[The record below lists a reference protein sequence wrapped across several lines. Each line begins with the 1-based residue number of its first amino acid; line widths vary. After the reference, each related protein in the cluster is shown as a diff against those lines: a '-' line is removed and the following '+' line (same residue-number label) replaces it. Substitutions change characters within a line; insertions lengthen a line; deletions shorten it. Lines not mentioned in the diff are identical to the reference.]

1 MRMTIEQLEA
11 YANAEFGGPAI
22 GAWPRNKGEKL
33 RPHKGG
39 GGGGGDGGAGA
50 REAERQQRIR
60 AATDE
65 INRIFNNKVK
75 QTGTR
80 YVNES
85 GQAISPEEYNAK
97 KAAYDA
103 AMKANPPQRGNPFSS
118 FGLGMF
124 GDGMFNQEDA
134 APSSPGVEDPSAWS
148 PQSYEYWADGDP
160 NNSRDAMYSQQ
171 KKAVYDLNKM
181 EVDRQ
186 AKEAERTN
194 RFALARTGLLGG
206 SADVEAASE
215 LNRRTNEGL
224 LRAGGIADQSAADL
238 KVADERTRSN
248 LISMAQSGIDT
259 GTAATMALEGL
270 KGNSAQAAAARS
282 GATVGGLFNDLSQAY
297 LINQQLAGRNSANAA
312 MAGQQWYGVSSPQT
326 TYSGKTTN

>member
-1 MRMTIEQLEA
+1 MRMTQEQLEA

-39 GGGGGDGGAGA
+39 GGGDGGAGQ

-65 INRIFNNKVK
+65 INRIFGNKVK
-75 QTGTR
+75 QT
-80 YVNES
+80 V
-85 GQAISPEEYNAK
+85 
-97 KAAYDA
+97 
-103 AMKANPPQRGNPFSS
+103 MKQIQMPDDGPFSS
-118 FGLGMF
+118 G
-124 GDGMFNQEDA
+124 QTIEI
-134 APSSPGVEDPSAWS
+134 PVEEWV
-148 PQSYEYWADGDP
+148 DGDP
-160 NNSRDAMYSQQ
+160 VNSRDAMYAQQ
-171 KKAVYDLNKM
+171 KSAVYDLNKM
-181 EVDRQ
+181 EVERQ

-297 LINQQLAGRNSANAA
+297 LINQQLGGRNAANAV

>member
-1 MRMTIEQLEA
+1 MRMTTEQLEA

-39 GGGGGDGGAGA
+39 GGGDGGAGA
-50 REAERQQRIR
+50 REAERQQRIK
-60 AATDE
+60 AATEE
-65 INRIFNNKVK
+65 INRIFA
-75 QTGTR
+75 G
-80 YVNES
+80 S
-85 GQAISPEEYNAK
+85 
-97 KAAYDA
+97 D
-103 AMKANPPQRGNPFSS
+103 
-118 FGLGMF
+118 
-124 GDGMFNQEDA
+124 
-134 APSSPGVEDPSAWS
+134 
-148 PQSYEYWADGDP
+148 
-160 NNSRDAMYSQQ
+160 RDSMYTEQ
-171 KKAVYDLNKM
+171 KGAVYDLNKM

-206 SADVEAASE
+206 SADVEAAGE

-238 KVADERTRSN
+238 KVQDERTRSN

-297 LINQQLAGRNSANAA
+297 LINQQLAGRNNANAA

-326 TYSGKTTN
+326 TYSGKITN

>member
-1 MRMTIEQLEA
+1 MTMTIDQLEA

-39 GGGGGDGGAGA
+39 GGGDGGAGA

-60 AATDE
+60 AATEE
-65 INRIFNNKVK
+65 INRIFGNKVK
-75 QTGTR
+75 QT
-80 YVNES
+80 V
-85 GQAISPEEYNAK
+85 
-97 KAAYDA
+97 
-103 AMKANPPQRGNPFSS
+103 MKQIQLPFSS
-118 FGLGMF
+118 GQTIEM
-124 GDGMFNQEDA
+124 
-134 APSSPGVEDPSAWS
+134 PVEEWV
-148 PQSYEYWADGDP
+148 DGDP
-160 NNSRDAMYSQQ
+160 ANSRDRMYAEQ
-171 KKAVYDLNKM
+171 KSAVYDLNKM

-297 LINQQLAGRNSANAA
+297 LINQQLAGRNNANAA
-312 MAGQQWYGVSSPQT
+312 MVGQQWYGVSSPQT

>member
-1 MRMTIEQLEA
+1 MRMTHEQLEA

-39 GGGGGDGGAGA
+39 GGGDGGAGA

-65 INRIFNNKVK
+65 INRIFGNKVK
-75 QTGTR
+75 KTVMKQIQMPDDGLFS
-80 YVNES
+80 S
-85 GQAISPEEYNAK
+85 GQTIEIPVEEW
-97 KAAYDA
+97 
-103 AMKANPPQRGNPFSS
+103 
-118 FGLGMF
+118 
-124 GDGMFNQEDA
+124 
-134 APSSPGVEDPSAWS
+134 V
-148 PQSYEYWADGDP
+148 DGDP
-160 NNSRDAMYSQQ
+160 ANSRDAMYAQQ
-171 KKAVYDLNKM
+171 KSAVYDLNKM
-181 EVDRQ
+181 EVERQ

-206 SADVEAASE
+206 SADVEAGSE

-297 LINQQLAGRNSANAA
+297 LINQQLAGRNNANAA
-312 MAGQQWYGVSSPQT
+312 LAGQQWFGVSSPQT
-326 TYSGKTTN
+326 TYSGKTSG

>member
-1 MRMTIEQLEA
+1 MRMTTEQLEA

-39 GGGGGDGGAGA
+39 GGGDGGAGA
-50 REAERQQRIR
+50 RESERQQRIK
-60 AATDE
+60 AATEE
-65 INRIFNNKVK
+65 INRIFA
-75 QTGTR
+75 G
-80 YVNES
+80 S
-85 GQAISPEEYNAK
+85 
-97 KAAYDA
+97 D
-103 AMKANPPQRGNPFSS
+103 
-118 FGLGMF
+118 
-124 GDGMFNQEDA
+124 
-134 APSSPGVEDPSAWS
+134 
-148 PQSYEYWADGDP
+148 
-160 NNSRDAMYSQQ
+160 RDSMYTEQ
-171 KKAVYDLNKM
+171 KGAVYDLNKM

-206 SADVEAASE
+206 SSDVEAAGE

-238 KVADERTRSN
+238 KVQDERTRSN

-270 KGNSAQAAAARS
+270 KGNSQQAAAARS